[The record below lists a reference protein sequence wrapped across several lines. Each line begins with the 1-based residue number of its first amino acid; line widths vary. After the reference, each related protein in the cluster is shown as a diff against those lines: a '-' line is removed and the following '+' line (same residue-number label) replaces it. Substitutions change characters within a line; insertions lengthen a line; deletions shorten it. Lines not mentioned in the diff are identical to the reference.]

1 MKNGMFVL
9 DADGHLLEPAAEL
22 KLEKPFETQG
32 PTQVT
37 DPHTGKAKT
46 LFAGRLWGKDGR
58 GQQNPGIPPKPGQAG
73 NERPTDAGARIA
85 DMDKEGIDI
94 AYMFPTSVT
103 SMIRHAEG
111 PLSAALCRAYN
122 NWIAEWVKPYS
133 DRLNAVGAM
142 PFPSPEDAVSELRRC
157 VDQLGMRAVWVPT
170 NVYGRNVDNPVYD
183 PFYREAERL
192 GAVVM
197 CHANAGGYESAAEC
211 GSERFENFF
220 CTHMVSMPFE
230 IMLTAVALIT
240 GGVCDRFPRL
250 HFALLE
256 TGAGWVPY
264 WFERMEEHREKIG
277 HLVPEMKRKPKD
289 YLEQIFI
296 SCDPGE
302 ETLPAVLDVAGD
314 SVIFASDY
322 PHWDGE
328 FPHAVDKIAARDTLS
343 EAQKRKVL
351 AENAKRMFGKN

>member
-1 MKNGMFVL
+1 MKNGIFVI

-37 DPHTGKAKT
+37 DPHTGKPKL
-46 LFAGRLWGKDGR
+46 LFAGRLWTKDGR
-58 GQQNPGIPPKPGQAG
+58 GQQNPGIAPTPGQAG
-73 NERPTDAGARIA
+73 VERPTDAAARIA
-85 DMDKEGIDI
+85 DMDREGIDV
-94 AYMFPTSVT
+94 AYLFPTSVT

-111 PLSAALCRAYN
+111 PLSTALCRAYN
-122 NWIAEWVKPYS
+122 NWVADWVKPYA
-133 DRLNAVGAM
+133 DRLKPVGAM
-142 PFPSPEDAVSELRRC
+142 PFPAPDEAVMELRRC
-157 VDQLGMRAVWVPT
+157 VEKLGMRAVWVPT
-170 NVYGRNVDNPVYD
+170 NVYGRNLDSPLYY
-183 PFYREAERL
+183 PFYAEAERL

-197 CHANAGGYESAAEC
+197 CHANAGGYETGAEC

-230 IMLTAVALIT
+230 MMLTAVALIT
-240 GGVCDRFPRL
+240 GGVCDQFPRL

-264 WFERMEEHREKIG
+264 WFERMEEHYHKIAY
-277 HLVPEMKRKPKD
+277 LVPGMRRKPD
-289 YLEQIFI
+289 EYLEQLFI

-302 ETLPAVLDVAGD
+302 ETLPHVLEVAED
-314 SVIFASDY
+314 SIIFASDY

-328 FPHAVDKIAARDTLS
+328 YPRAVAKIADRRTLTDT
-343 EAQKRKVL
+343 QKRKVL
-351 AENAKRMFGKN
+351 GENAKRMFHVN